1 MIPPDT
7 SRLDELK
14 DIIKLVIEE
23 IKENIANNEIYDTVN
38 VSVNLTGDKSI
49 KIHYEKNCD
58 DI

>member
-1 MIPPDT
+1 MIPTDT

-38 VSVNLTGDKSI
+38 ISINLTGNKDI
-49 KIHYEKNCD
+49 KIHYEKFCD